1 MVLGVVIGS
10 QPGGC
15 RVSRLRRWRRAGRR
29 PGRDHDLPGPSQPE
43 VLREAQPGDAAQTLG
58 ASPWHDDDVRLV
70 LSRGL
75 GEDLAF
81 RSACGEVVDG
91 RRVTDGRRSV

>member
-1 MVLGVVIGS
+1 MVLGVVAGS
-10 QPGGC
+10 HAGGPGC
-15 RVSRLRRWRRAGRR
+15 RTSRLRRWRRAGRR
-29 PGRDHDLPGPSQPE
+29 PGRDHDLPGSSQPE
-43 VLREAQPGDAAQTLG
+43 ILREAQSDDAAQALG

-81 RSACGEVVDG
+81 RTACG
-91 RRVTDGRRSV
+91 